1 MKYVKE
7 RQRLYDLTY
16 MWNLREKKHLTT
28 NRLAIAKSKEW
39 KEGNVGEGDQK
50 LKCPIVKM

>member
-1 MKYVKE
+1 MIS
-7 RQRLYDLTY
+7 LTCGIY
-16 MWNLREKKHLTT
+16 EKKKKKKHLTT